1 MRGNGLKLCQGR
13 FRFHIRK
20 ILFPGRVVRH
30 WNKLPREDVESSFL
44 EVLKRHLDVTLRIG
58 LGGDYGGVG

>member
-1 MRGNGLKLCQGR
+1 MRGNGLKCQGR

-20 ILFPGRVVRH
+20 VFFTGRVGRH
-30 WNKLPREDVESSFL
+30 WNKLPREDVESSSL

-58 LGGDYGGVG
+58 LGGDYGGAG